1 MEERNTPS
9 SIIFFVNRNIIRSA
23 LFISFS
29 VLLHISSISQC
40 FTANN
45 AFGDGENIT
54 YEVSYNWGPIWMEAG
69 LVTFAVNK
77 EKYLGKD
84 TWHLKSTGKTYS
96 TYDYFFKVRDYY
108 DSWIDPQTFHSIEFR
123 RYIYEGNYN
132 LLNTITF
139 DPSRQTAISNT
150 KTNNNPLRQDTI
162 RLSKCIFDMLS
173 SVYLTRTLNL
183 SDLKPEAR
191 ILVSV
196 LIDDSVYKIE
206 VRSLGKEVIEN
217 RDGQHYKCIKFTAKM
232 VQGTIFRGNEDV
244 LIWVTDDD
252 NKIPVYI
259 EAKIIVGSVKAYLIE
274 AKGLKN
280 PMKALIK

>member
-1 MEERNTPS
+1 MNKN
-9 SIIFFVNRNIIRSA
+9 FIRSA
-23 LFISFS
+23 FFISFS
-29 VLLHISSISQC
+29 VLLHFSSIAQC

-45 AFGDGENIT
+45 VFGDRENIT
-54 YEVSYNWGPIWMEAG
+54 YEVSYNWGPIWIEAG

-206 VRSLGKEVIEN
+206 VRSLGKEVVEN

>member
-1 MEERNTPS
+1 MEEKNTTG
-9 SIIFFVNRNIIRSA
+9 SIIFFVKKNIIRSA
-23 LFISFS
+23 FLTSFS
-29 VLLHISSISQC
+29 VLLYFYSLAQC
-40 FTANN
+40 FTKNN

-54 YEVSYNWGPIWMEAG
+54 YEVSYNWGPIWMDAG
-69 LVTFAVNK
+69 LVNFMVSK
-77 EKYLGKD
+77 EKYFGKD
-84 TWHLKSTGKTYS
+84 AWHLKSTGKTY
-96 TYDYFFKVRDYY
+96 TGYDYFFKVRDYY
-108 DSWIDPQTFHSIEFR
+108 NSWIDPQTFHSIEFK

-139 DPSRQTAISNT
+139 DLNHQIALSHT
-150 KTNNNPLRQDTI
+150 KSNNNPLRKDTI

-173 SVYLTRTLNL
+173 SVYFTRTLNL

-191 ILVSV
+191 IPVSII
-196 LIDDSVYKIE
+196 IDDSVYSIV

-217 RDGQHYKCIKFTAKM
+217 MDGQRYKCIKFTAKM
-232 VQGTIFRGNEDV
+232 VQGTIFRGNEDA
-244 LIWVTDDD
+244 LIWITDDE

-280 PMKALIK
+280 PIKALIK

>member
-1 MEERNTPS
+1 MNK
-9 SIIFFVNRNIIRSA
+9 NIIRSA

-29 VLLHISSISQC
+29 VLLHFYSIAQC

-45 AFGDGENIT
+45 VFGDGENIS
-54 YEVSYNWGPIWMEAG
+54 YEVSYNWGPIWMDAG

-84 TWHLKSTGKTYS
+84 TWHLKSTGKTYA

-108 DSWIDPQTFHSIEFR
+108 DSWIDPRTFHSIEFR

-139 DPSRQTAISNT
+139 DPNLQVAISHT
-150 KTNNNPLRQDTI
+150 KSNNNPLRQDTI
-162 RLSKCIFDMLS
+162 RVSKCIFDMLS
-173 SVYLTRTLNL
+173 SVYFTRTLNL

-191 ILVSV
+191 IPVSV

-217 RDGQHYKCIKFTAKM
+217 RDGQRYKCIKFTAKM

-252 NKIPVYI
+252 NKIPIYI